1 VRLAVPVTKRYGPK
15 TPTLADIAAAVGLSP
30 AAVSLALRG
39 KPGVSE
45 DARTRVV
52 EAARALGY
60 RPLAGISR
68 QHLNPM
74 TIGLVI
80 SPDHGGVQEAN
91 RFYAPVI
98 AGIQASCRSHHMDLM
113 LATMPVDPHQ
123 YPIELPRI
131 VTNGTCDG
139 LIVAG
144 AHLSPAIAATFRT
157 APPTILVDAYA
168 EADAFDSVVMDNVG
182 GARTAVQ
189 HLVSQGHRNIAILAT
204 EPQAYPSILERR
216 RGYEQ
221 VMAEEG
227 LAPCYID
234 AQYWLPE
241 SAAAT
246 GIEFVKA
253 HPEIT
258 AIFCADDLV
267 AVSFLQQARQEGIS
281 VPDQLSVV
289 GFDDID
295 LARFISPAL
304 TTMAVDK
311 VGMGRL
317 AVTLLSHR
325 LEVDKESVTQTL
337 VRPTLVLRES
347 TSVLES
353 AVRQEGSAPETQ
365 VKPLPA

>member
-1 VRLAVPVTKRYGPK
+1 VPKRFGHKVT
-15 TPTLADIAAAVGLSP
+15 TLADVAAAVGLSP

-45 DARTRVV
+45 GTRTRAV

-60 RPLAGISR
+60 RPVAGVSR

-74 TIGLVI
+74 TVGLVI
-80 SPDHGGVQEAN
+80 NPDHGGVQEAN

-113 LATMPVDPHQ
+113 LATMPVDLHQ

-144 AHLSPAIAATFRT
+144 AHLSPALSANFRT

-168 EADAFDSVVMDNVG
+168 EGHPFDSVVMDNVG

-189 HLVSQGHRNIAILAT
+189 HLVSLGHRKIAILAT

-221 VMAEEG
+221 VLAEEG
-227 LAPCYID
+227 LTPYYID
-234 AQYWLPE
+234 AEYWLPE
-241 SAAAT
+241 AAAAT
-246 GIEFVKA
+246 GIEWIKA
-253 HPEIT
+253 HPDIT
-258 AIFCADDLV
+258 AMFCANDLV
-267 AVSFLQQARQEGIS
+267 AVAFLQLARQEGIA
-281 VPDQLSVV
+281 VPDRLSVV

-325 LEVDKESVTQTL
+325 LEVDKECITMTS
-337 VRPTLVLRES
+337 VRPTLVERES
-347 TSVLES
+347 TRALEPV
-353 AVRQEGSAPETQ
+353 AAPSETDVALHLDPQ
-365 VKPLPA
+365 TA